1 MQLDIIISLPRTDVQ
16 NEDLSKDESVA
27 DMIRGFGLFLVR
39 FYLARKRNVSRFS
52 FSMEVVI
59 TAYI

>member
-27 DMIRGFGLFLVR
+27 DMIRGLGCF
-39 FYLARKRNVSRFS
+39 
-52 FSMEVVI
+52 
-59 TAYI
+59 